1 MNTTDIGRR
10 GEKIA
15 LDYLIG
21 NGYAILEQNYHIGN
35 NEVDILAM
43 KDNYVVVVEV
53 KTRKDDH
60 PDDNFAIDRNK
71 VRHLSRAADLYIR
84 SRKLPH
90 EARIDAITILVHAD
104 GSHTLEHL
112 EDITLPP
119 LRSRR

>member
-1 MNTTDIGRR
+1 MNTTDFGRM

-15 LDYLIG
+15 HDYLAG
-21 NGYAILEQNYHIGN
+21 KGFAIVKSNLHIGR
-35 NEVDILAM
+35 NEVDILARGA
-43 KDNYVVVVEV
+43 NCVLVVEV

-60 PDDNFAIDRNK
+60 PDRDFAINRNK
-71 VRHLSRAADLYIR
+71 IRHLSRAADLYIR
-84 SRKLPH
+84 SLKLPF
-90 EARIDAITILVHAD
+90 EARIDAITILFHAD